1 MAHSALWLRVFDIM
15 HRVRQLLFWV
25 LLAGLLFAAHLSWRE
40 TRFGRGPQDASAELT
55 GPAQEIAF
63 VANVVEGSVSLIDLE
78 SYQVVDTLDVVPDGK
93 RVGLFRD
100 PLQWLAQGY
109 LESRGGLNFAQ
120 DTDLSRDGRVL
131 YVSRGYLGDVAAF
144 DIASGGMLWRTP
156 VSGLRA
162 DHMDISPDG
171 RRLYVSALIFGGNI
185 VEVLDSAS
193 GEHLGAFPTGQWP
206 HDVHTTPDGARIYT
220 ASLGNMLKD
229 GAERDVEADAYQVTV
244 TDAVT
249 LERLK
254 HYSFEAGIRPFVFN
268 RKETRLYAQLSNTH
282 ALIAYDL
289 TNSRNLERLELPIA
303 PGLTEADWDFEAP
316 HHGLALT
323 PDESTLC
330 VAGRASDYAALVS
343 VTNDHL
349 TPLATIPVG
358 DAPSWA
364 ALDLSGQ
371 RCILPNTR
379 SNDVSI
385 ISIDTPGELARVR
398 VGAAPKHVTVG
409 RVPAALLD

>member
-1 MAHSALWLRVFDIM
+1 MRK
-15 HRVRQLLFWV
+15 VRHLFAWV
-25 LLAGLLFAAHLSWRE
+25 LLAAMVFAAHLSWRE
-40 TRFGRGPQDASAELT
+40 MRYGRGPQDASAELS
-55 GPAQEIAF
+55 GAAREIAF
-63 VANVVEGSVSLIDLE
+63 VANVVDGTISLLDLGSYE
-78 SYQVVDTLDVVPDGK
+78 VVDTLDVVPDGK

-100 PLQWLAQGY
+100 PLQWLAQAY

-144 DIASGGMLWRTP
+144 DIATGGVLWRTP

-185 VEVLDSAS
+185 VEVLDAAT

-206 HDVHTTPDGARIYT
+206 HDVHTTDDGARIYA
-220 ASLGNMLKD
+220 ASLGNMLKEV
-229 GAERDVEADAYQVTV
+229 AERDTDPDAYQVTV

-254 HYSFEAGIRPFVFN
+254 RYSFESGVRPFVFN
-268 RKETRLYAQLSNTH
+268 RDETRLYAQLSNAH
-282 ALIAYDL
+282 ALVAYDL
-289 TNSRNLERLELPIA
+289 KESRHLGRLELPVT

-330 VAGRASDYAALVS
+330 VAGRASDYGALVE
-343 VTNDHL
+343 VRGDT
-349 TPLATIPVG
+349 LATLSVIPVG

-364 ALDLSGQ
+364 ALDLAGE

-379 SNDVSI
+379 SNNVSI
-385 ISIDTPGELARVR
+385 ISIAEQREVARVR

-409 RVPAALLD
+409 RVPAALFD